1 MPREMPLVS
10 LVMPCR
16 NGGRFLED
24 AVASLF
30 AQDYPKLEILVCDDA
45 SDDGSTEKLE
55 ALFAGYT
62 GGHRTALLR
71 NETRQGI
78 ETYNR
83 LMEAASGAFVVMAHA
98 DDVSYPQRVRVLTE
112 AWLDSGVSL
121 LSSNARAIDGEGLE
135 IGPFRRETAPPD
147 FSLEKVAETG
157 WQAALLGATLGWE
170 RAVFDRFGPISSK
183 STAISSDWILPFR
196 AALLNGIRYIAE
208 PLLDWRYHPDSRS
221 RQLLSQHADERAGTE
236 ATTAN
241 ALIQTVY
248 LIETL
253 QGFMAEAPASDRP
266 RLEGVAAILD
276 ARLFR
281 LARDWGQVRN
291 ALMHDRLRPRWLP
304 PEEA

>member
-1 MPREMPLVS
+1 MPGETPLVS

-16 NGGRFLED
+16 NGGRFLD
-24 AVASLF
+24 GAVESLF
-30 AQDYPKLEILVCDDA
+30 AQDYPNLEIVVCDDA
-45 SDDGSTEKLE
+45 SDDGSTERLR
-55 ALFAGYT
+55 ALFAAYAGD
-62 GGHRTALLR
+62 HRVTLLH
-71 NETRQGI
+71 NEARQGI

-83 LMEAASGAFVVMAHA
+83 LMQASSGDFVVVAHA
-98 DDVSYPQRVRVLTE
+98 DDVSYPERVRVLTE

-121 LSSNARAIDGEGLE
+121 VSSNARAIDEEGRE
-135 IGPFRRETAPPD
+135 IGLYRLESAPPD
-147 FSLEKVAETG
+147 LRLEKVAETG
-157 WQAALLGATLGWE
+157 WQAALLGATLAWE
-170 RAVFDRFGPISSK
+170 RPVFDRFGPISSQ

-196 AALLNGIRYIAE
+196 AALLNGIRYVRE

-221 RQLLSQHADERAGTE
+221 RQMLSRHADERAGKE

-253 QGFMAEAPASDRP
+253 DGFAAGAPESERP
-266 RLEGVAAILD
+266 RLGRTRAILEE
-276 ARLFR
+276 RLFR

-291 ALMHDRLRPRWLP
+291 ALMHDLLRPRWVP

>member
-1 MPREMPLVS
+1 MPGDSPLVS

-16 NGGRFLED
+16 NGGAFLAA
-24 AVASLF
+24 AVESLF
-30 AQDYPKLEILVCDDA
+30 AQDYPNLEIVVCDDA

-55 ALFAGYT
+55 TLFGRY
-62 GGHRTALLR
+62 GGPHSVRLLR

-83 LMEAASGAFVVMAHA
+83 LMEGSSGEFVVIAHA
-98 DDVSYPQRVRVLTE
+98 DDVSYPHRVRVLAE
-112 AWLDSGVSL
+112 IWLESGVSL
-121 LSSNARAIDGEGLE
+121 VSSNARAVDEEGRE

-147 FSLEKVAETG
+147 FTLEKIAETG
-157 WQAALLGATLGWE
+157 WQAALLGATLAWE
-170 RAVFDRFGPISSK
+170 RAVFDRFGPISSR

-196 AALLNGIRYIAE
+196 AALLNGIRYVQE

-221 RQLLSQHADERAGTE
+221 RQMLSRHRDERAGTE
-236 ATTAN
+236 AAHAN

-253 QGFMAEAPASDRP
+253 ESFTAAAPQSERP
-266 RLEGVAAILD
+266 RLERTRAILD
-276 ARLFR
+276 ERLFR

-291 ALMHDRLRPRWLP
+291 ALMHDRLRPRWVP